1 MRSKCL
7 AFVGLCISLLPAACV
22 NRVTAVSA
30 KPPAAAARAAAVMA
44 LEEGD
49 RAFAASLYD
58 DASLAYE
65 EYLNLT
71 PAERQSD
78 QVLFR
83 LGISYALRKTNPNAQ
98 RAINLWKRLITDYP
112 DSPAKAPA
120 ELIVSLYSE
129 LGQINSDIKT
139 RDADI
144 RAREERI
151 KQLST
156 ELERLKKIDADRRK
170 TP

>member
-7 AFVGLCISLLPAACV
+7 AFFGLCISLLSAACV
-22 NRVTAVSA
+22 NRVTAVPA
-30 KPPAAAARAAAVMA
+30 RAPAARTAAVMA
-44 LEEGD
+44 LDEGD
-49 RAFAASLYD
+49 RAFTASLYD

-65 EYLNLT
+65 EYLRLT
-71 PAERQSD
+71 PAEAQSD

-83 LGISYALRKTNPNAQ
+83 LGVSYALRKTNPNSQ
-98 RAINLWKRLITDYP
+98 RAITLWKRLITDYP

-120 ELIVSLYSE
+120 ELIVTLYSE
-129 LGQINSDIKT
+129 LGQINSDMKT

-144 RAREERI
+144 KARDDRI
-151 KQLST
+151 RQLST
-156 ELERLKKIDADRRK
+156 ELDRLKKIDADRRK